1 MGRNQPVIN
10 RQNKK
15 DTEMTK
21 NIKNESA
28 TSVTDLIT
36 QQCEYIKHIKKNQQ
50 QKPEQLVFQDLLY
63 PKRKGDKN
71 DI

>member
-1 MGRNQPVIN
+1 
-10 RQNKK
+10 
-15 DTEMTK
+15 MTK